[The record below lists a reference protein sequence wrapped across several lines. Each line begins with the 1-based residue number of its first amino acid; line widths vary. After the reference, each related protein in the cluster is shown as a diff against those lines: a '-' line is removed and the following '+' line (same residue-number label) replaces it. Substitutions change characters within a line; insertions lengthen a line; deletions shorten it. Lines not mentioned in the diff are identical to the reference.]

1 RQMLVVPLVIATSAV
16 AAGVCL
22 FATRVRTQAGN
33 LIWTW
38 FGAAAITTTLSQLVG
53 YLPPTNLSMMTS
65 HALYLASYV
74 VFFVGLVVAF
84 VFIAL
89 VFCALRQGWS
99 LFACMGMWMGIT
111 YAAGGDMGVYHAPL
125 THAEGE
131 RLRALVAPTVAIVL
145 ATISIEAGFKPP
157 VGPRTGF

>member
-1 RQMLVVPLVIATSAV
+1 MITASEAALRASPSRGANARLIKIAAVTAYALLVLVSPFIWQNAVLRQMLVVPLVIATSAV

-65 HALYLASYV
+65 HAL
-74 VFFVGLVVAF
+74 
-84 VFIAL
+84 
-89 VFCALRQGWS
+89 
-99 LFACMGMWMGIT
+99 
-111 YAAGGDMGVYHAPL
+111 
-125 THAEGE
+125 
-131 RLRALVAPTVAIVL
+131 
-145 ATISIEAGFKPP
+145 
-157 VGPRTGF
+157 